1 MILSTESAVLVAD
14 TLSDKLPCT
23 PVASTES
30 ATATISAADPEVSIF
45 PKLALSI
52 AKLILPTSS
61 LSSAPLVV
69 LEPLINNSPP
79 LLSSLISLKSKA
91 LIGLLVPIPTRG
103 LVPDLE
109 ICKTSVSSLVVS
121 PAKNLRA
128 LLPVSNLISAEAL
141 E

>member
-1 MILSTESAVLVAD
+1 M
-14 TLSDKLPCT
+14 
-23 PVASTES
+23 
-30 ATATISAADPEVSIF
+30 ATISAADPEVSIF

-61 LSSAPLVV
+61 LGSAPLIVV

-79 LLSSLISLKSKA
+79 LLSSLTSLKSKA
-91 LIGLLVPIPTRG
+91 LIGLLVPIPIRG
-103 LVPDLE
+103 LSPDLDM
-109 ICKTSVSSLVVS
+109 CNTSLRSSVVE
-121 PAKNLRA
+121 PAKNFIA